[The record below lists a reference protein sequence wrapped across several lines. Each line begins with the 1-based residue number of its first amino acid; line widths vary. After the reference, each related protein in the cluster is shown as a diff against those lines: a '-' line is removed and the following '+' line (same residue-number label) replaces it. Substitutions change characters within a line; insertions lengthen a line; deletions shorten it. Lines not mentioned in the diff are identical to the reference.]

1 MPSVLRDKP
10 EIELLEGQRYPKVS
24 PKLNHSIVQGSM
36 LVVLRRCAGSRGLSG
51 TELRCRLA
59 PGTEFVPD
67 VAYLSFD
74 RLHAVRESERQEPPF
89 APDVAV
95 EVRSPS
101 NREPYEAKK
110 IATYLEYGSL
120 LVLDID
126 PATRTLRAH
135 VRDGEV
141 RIFHAGEAFE
151 CTTLPWLRF
160 EVAELFEGIET
171 A

>member
-1 MPSVLRDKP
+1 MPSVLRDRP
-10 EIELLEGQRYPKVS
+10 EIELLDGQRYPKVS

-51 TELRCRLA
+51 TELRCRLE

-67 VAYLSFD
+67 VAYIAFD
-74 RLHAVRESERQEPPF
+74 RLHAVPQYERQEPPF

-101 NREPYEAKK
+101 NRERYEAKK
-110 IATYLEYGSL
+110 IATYLKHGSL

-126 PATRTLRAH
+126 PAMRTLRAH
-135 VRDGEV
+135 TDDGEV
-141 RIFHAGEAFE
+141 RAFHAGEAFE
-151 CTTLPWLRF
+151 SRTVPWLRF
-160 EVAELFEGIET
+160 NVAELFEGIEEE
-171 A
+171 